1 MKNQEFLEQNGVFV
15 KQALE
20 IWGNDIEAYNENLK
34 DYHNSLTQKLKELE
48 SYKNNYDYNNYG
60 ILAHSMK
67 SESKYFGFM
76 NEANVFYEH
85 ELAGKENNSEFI
97 NNNFQNLQQT
107 VMKIITLLNQY
118 FNINQGVKKNILAVD
133 DSPIILNYI
142 ENSLKDEFNVL
153 KALNG
158 NEALEYLANNNI
170 YVVFLDLNM
179 PGSNGFEV
187 LSYLKEHLLIDRVPI
202 VIITG
207 DDTKQTIEKAFS
219 YPILDVLNKPFTEE
233 NLKRVFVEVKQFY
246 ENKKS
251 IN

>member
-85 ELAGKENNSEFI
+85 ELAG
-97 NNNFQNLQQT
+97 
-107 VMKIITLLNQY
+107 KIITLLNQY